1 MKLRLTVIL
10 VAVLLLL
17 TPLKIAHC
25 QNYIQYKIQVNSDD
39 SASCTVTQVSDIN
52 ASVDTWNGFQQR
64 ILTLIDAA
72 KNATHR
78 EMAVDPNSLQVE
90 ITINQSK
97 TTEYTFVWQNF
108 STTENGNIVFGDV
121 FRVTEFFSQLYGDGV
136 LQVTY
141 PLNYTIK
148 SVAPPP
154 NKQDDAQQMLEWFR
168 TRDFINGKPNVTLT
182 SKSPNKNSI
191 DFQQGAI
198 AATVLAVAIGGS
210 LAVFFAIKRRKRREP
225 EISKVP
231 MFKDMSSVESE
242 EEKVLKVVRS
252 SGGTINQ
259 SIIAEQCKF
268 SKAKTSQLLSA
279 LEQKGV
285 VRRYKKGRDK
295 IVILAHSTET

>member
-1 MKLRLTVIL
+1 MRLRLIVIT

-17 TPLKIAHC
+17 TPLNIAYC

-52 ASVDTWNGFQQR
+52 ASVDTWSGFQQR
-64 ILTLIDAA
+64 VATLLDAA
-72 KNATHR
+72 NNATHR
-78 EMAVDPNSLQVE
+78 EMAFDPNSLQVE

-121 FRVTEFFSQLYGDGV
+121 FRVTDFFSQLYGDGV

-154 NKQDDAQQMLEWFR
+154 NQQDDAQRMLEWFR
-168 TRDFINGKPNVTLT
+168 TQDFINGKPNVTLT
-182 SKSPNKNSI
+182 SKSPNENSI
-191 DFQQGAI
+191 NFPLGAI
-198 AATVLAVAIGGS
+198 AAIILATAIGSS
-210 LAVFFAIKRRKRREP
+210 LAVFFAIRRRKRRET
-225 EISKVP
+225 EITKLP
-231 MFKDMSSVESE
+231 TFKDMPGFESE

-252 SGGTINQ
+252 SGGSLNQ

-285 VRRYKKGRDK
+285 VTRYKKGRDK
-295 IVILAHSTET
+295 IVILAQQH